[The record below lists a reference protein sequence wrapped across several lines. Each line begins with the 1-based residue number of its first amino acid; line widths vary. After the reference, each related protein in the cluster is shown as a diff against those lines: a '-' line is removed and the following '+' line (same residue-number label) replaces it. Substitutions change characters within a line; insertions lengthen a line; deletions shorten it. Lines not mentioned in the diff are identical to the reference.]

1 MKGKTCVITG
11 ANSGIGL
18 ETARGLAR
26 LGARVVLVCRDRR
39 KGEAARQE
47 LLAATGN
54 GQISLLVADLASLD
68 AVRQL
73 ARDIEASCPR
83 LDVLIHNAGLM
94 AKQRQVSAD
103 GFEIQLAVHHL
114 APFLLT
120 ELLLDRLR
128 HSAPAR
134 VILVS
139 SMLHKFA
146 RIDFG
151 DLQCQKKYGTL
162 RAYGQSKLAMLHY
175 TYELAERLRGS
186 GVTVN
191 ALHPGAVATNI
202 GMPEWLAPF
211 IATPEKGARTSIY
224 LASAPELEKV
234 TGKYF
239 VNCKEAKSSR
249 RSHDRAIGKRLLA
262 VTEKLCGAASAA
274 QA

>member
-26 LGARVVLVCRDRR
+26 LGARVVLVCRDPR
-39 KGEAARQE
+39 KGEAARRE
-47 LLAATGN
+47 LIAATGN

-68 AVRQL
+68 SVRQL
-73 ARDIEASCPR
+73 AREIEASCPR

-139 SMLHKFA
+139 SMLHKLA
-146 RIDFG
+146 RIDFD
-151 DLQCQKKYGTL
+151 DLQCQRKYGTL

-175 TYELAERLRGS
+175 TYELAERLRGT

-234 TGKYF
+234 SGKYF
-239 VNCKEAKSSR
+239 VGCKEAKSSR
-249 RSHDRAIGKRLLA
+249 RSHDRAIGKRLLT
-262 VTEKLCGAASAA
+262 VTEKLCGGVS
-274 QA
+274 